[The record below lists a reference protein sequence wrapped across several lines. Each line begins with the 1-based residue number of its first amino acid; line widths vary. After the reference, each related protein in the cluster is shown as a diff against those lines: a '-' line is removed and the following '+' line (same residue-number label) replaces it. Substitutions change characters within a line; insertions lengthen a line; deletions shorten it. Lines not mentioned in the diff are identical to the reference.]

1 MTDSYS
7 NLDLD
12 VIKKQVCEFAPIQE
26 SRIFIM
32 EEDVSFNP
40 LAIRKASK
48 ETAEALKL
56 LKENVPKKH
65 KAFKL
70 IILPLQDKSFSPR
83 GIVQF
88 EGYRSHRGENVQFEV
103 FKVFGL
109 YQMEHKP

>member
-56 LKENVPKKH
+56 LKENVNIGFDGIRNVNDLLE
-65 KAFKL
+65 KA
-70 IILPLQDKSFSPR
+70 DKGMMLNGPELR
-83 GIVQF
+83 
-88 EGYRSHRGENVQFEV
+88 NVLV
-103 FKVFGL
+103 FHNPGFHQSETCGF
-109 YQMEHKP
+109 